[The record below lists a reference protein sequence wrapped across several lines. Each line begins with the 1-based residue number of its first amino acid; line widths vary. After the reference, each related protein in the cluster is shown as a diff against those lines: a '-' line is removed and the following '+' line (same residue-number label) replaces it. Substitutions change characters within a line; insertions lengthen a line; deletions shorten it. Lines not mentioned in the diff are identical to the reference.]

1 MNFLIVHL
9 FICSFVRS
17 RQLVLS
23 LISLYP
29 PLLKIAP
36 YRAEFGPKS
45 IGEICISQKLS
56 LSLYCVRE
64 GPRAGEIRLDDKS
77 TSVRRTANK
86 YTKPA
91 EHKRE
96 VAPR

>member
-1 MNFLIVHL
+1 MIFLIVHL

-36 YRAEFGPKS
+36 YRAENRALS
-45 IGEICISQKLS
+45 IVKICTCQRYFVS
-56 LSLYCVRE
+56 L
-64 GPRAGEIRLDDKS
+64 
-77 TSVRRTANK
+77 
-86 YTKPA
+86 
-91 EHKRE
+91 H
-96 VAPR
+96 

>member
-1 MNFLIVHL
+1 MNLLIVHL

-45 IGEICISQKLS
+45 IDEICADELFFVTLHCESS
-56 LSLYCVRE
+56 PRE
-64 GPRAGEIRLDDKS
+64 HWLRLGIERALLCIGLPP
-77 TSVRRTANK
+77 
-86 YTKPA
+86 YL
-91 EHKRE
+91 HL
-96 VAPR
+96 